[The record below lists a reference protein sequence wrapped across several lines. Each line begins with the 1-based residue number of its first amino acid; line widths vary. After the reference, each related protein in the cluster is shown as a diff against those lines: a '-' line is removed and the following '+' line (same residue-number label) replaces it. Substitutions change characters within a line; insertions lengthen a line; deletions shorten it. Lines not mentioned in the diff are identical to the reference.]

1 MKKIINYTITLSF
14 IGILIACTKDFIVKD
29 IKNDTVSIIAPTD
42 NLNTPINTV
51 TFWWNELDGAEKYN
65 LQIVKPNFGS
75 VLQLIVDT
83 TITGNKFYY
92 TFSPG
97 TYQWRIKGINGG
109 GSTVYTTRTL
119 IIDTTSNLNLVS
131 VGLTA
136 PLANYVTSNNS
147 VLFSWNAL
155 PSATYYDLLITS
167 STSSV
172 TTTVPNISGTSHTY
186 SFSTTVGAEEKF
198 TWQVKAFNANYQTL
212 NNTIRSLKIDH
223 KAPFLPAIVSPNTS
237 SPNIRDTIYLK
248 WNRNSSSLDI
258 KYDIVSIGSD
268 SLFANTLGTTTLQTT
283 ASPIRINS
291 IYTYSG
297 TVIPVWWR
305 VSSVDSVG
313 NISNNSL
320 SKRLYLY

>member
-83 TITGNKFYY
+83 TITNNKFYY

-131 VGLTA
+131 VGLIA
-136 PLANYVTSNNS
+136 PAVNYVTGNNS

-155 PSATYYDLLITS
+155 PYATYYDLLITS
-167 STSSV
+167 SI
-172 TTTVPNISGTSHTY
+172 NLIS
-186 SFSTTVGAEEKF
+186 
-198 TWQVKAFNANYQTL
+198 
-212 NNTIRSLKIDH
+212 
-223 KAPFLPAIVSPNTS
+223 
-237 SPNIRDTIYLK
+237 
-248 WNRNSSSLDI
+248 
-258 KYDIVSIGSD
+258 
-268 SLFANTLGTTTLQTT
+268 
-283 ASPIRINS
+283 
-291 IYTYSG
+291 
-297 TVIPVWWR
+297 
-305 VSSVDSVG
+305 
-313 NISNNSL
+313 
-320 SKRLYLY
+320 